1 MSNVENI
8 KPLSLREQ
16 AEKEVREE
24 RAKRAKDA
32 LKEKLRQLEN
42 AKAIV
47 SNIER
52 EIGDLEASIEDGSF
66 AR

>member
-32 LKEKLRQLEN
+32 LKDKLRQLEN

-47 SNIER
+47 ANIER
-52 EIGDLEASIEDGSF
+52 EIADLEASIEDGSF